1 MGIIDADQ
9 LREGISP
16 VIPMTEC
23 IGCLRCVDRCPYG
36 AAKIRFRWQKGVPGE
51 VTWGNVRKMT
61 GMGCRETPGT
71 VGREVTGVGDRE
83 VAGAG
88 GREVEG

>member
-71 VGREVTGVGDRE
+71 VGREVAGV
-83 VAGAG
+83 G
-88 GREVEG
+88 GREVKE